1 MINEEKNIVPVV
13 ELQAE
18 QLELVVSEKTI
29 GSLTTNAKEI
39 RDLVQAALPKYDIS
53 NYSTDDIA
61 KAKAD
66 KALLNK
72 AQKTLN
78 DKRIAFEKEFMA
90 PFGEFKEVV
99 NETVKLIKD
108 AVSKIDTVIKEDE
121 QRSKD
126 EKKAS
131 VMALPEVQEFE
142 VLGLSINAIWNEKW
156 LNKSTSLKSISTEI
170 AEQTER
176 IKTDLET
183 LRSFEEDY
191 DVLVV
196 RYKESLNLND
206 TVAYANQLKAQ
217 REATKAAEE
226 AKKEAAASTPSEQES
241 EAPAGQQ
248 EAQTES
254 PAPSISNDNA
264 EADAMD
270 AFAAAMGVE
279 TETPKQEQKP
289 VIITRTYVIEARDF
303 ELHDLEDYLVCN
315 GITFTVK
322 D

>member
-1 MINEEKNIVPVV
+1 MNNEENNIVPVV

-39 RDLVQAALPKYDIS
+39 RELVKSALPKYDIS
-53 NYSTDDIA
+53 NYSTDDVA

-99 NETVKLIKD
+99 TETCNLIKE
-108 AVSKIDTVIKEDE
+108 AVKKIDTVIKEDE
-121 QRSKD
+121 QRSRD

-131 VMALPEVQEFE
+131 IEALPEIQEFE
-142 VLGLSINAIWNEKW
+142 ALGLSIQTIWNEKW
-156 LNKSTSLKSISTEI
+156 LNKTTSLKSISTEI
-170 AEQTER
+170 AEKTKAV
-176 IKTDLET
+176 KTDLET
-183 LRSFEEDY
+183 LKSFAEDY

-206 TVAYANQLKAQ
+206 TVAYANQLKAH
-217 REATKAAEE
+217 REATKAAEAAKEE
-226 AKKEAAASTPSEQES
+226 APANTPSEQTN

-248 EAQTES
+248 EAQTGS
-254 PAPSISNDNA
+254 PAPSNSNDDA

-279 TETPKQEQKP
+279 SEAPKQEQKP
-289 VIITRTYVIEARDF
+289 VVYPRYYEINATDEQFQKIEEF
-303 ELHDLEDYLVCN
+303 MNTL
-315 GITFTVK
+315 GITFNLQK
-322 D
+322 

>member
-1 MINEEKNIVPVV
+1 MNKEEKNIVPVA
-13 ELQAE
+13 ELRAE

-39 RDLVQAALPKYDIS
+39 RELVKSALPKYDIS
-53 NYSTDDIA
+53 NYSSDDIA

-90 PFGEFKEVV
+90 PFGEFKKVV
-99 NETVKLIKD
+99 TETCNLIKD

-121 QRSKD
+121 QRSRD

-131 VMALPEVQEFE
+131 IEALPEIQEFE
-142 VLGLSINAIWNEKW
+142 ALGLSIQTIWNGKW
-156 LNKSTSLKSISTEI
+156 LNKTTSLKSISTEI
-170 AEQTER
+170 AEKTKAV
-176 IKTDLET
+176 KTDLET
-183 LRSFEEDY
+183 LKSFAEDY

-217 REATKAAEE
+217 REATKAAEAAKEE
-226 AKKEAAASTPSEQES
+226 ATANTLSEQAS

-254 PAPSISNDNA
+254 PVPSNNDA

-279 TETPKQEQKP
+279 VEAPKQEQKP
-289 VIITRTYVIEARDF
+289 VVYPRTYEINATDEQFKDIEA
-303 ELHDLEDYLVCN
+303 YLSQLGVN
-315 GITFTVK
+315 FTLK

>member
-1 MINEEKNIVPVV
+1 MNKEEKNIVPVA

-39 RDLVQAALPKYDIS
+39 RELVKSALPKYDIS
-53 NYSTDDIA
+53 NYSTDDVA

-99 NETVKLIKD
+99 TETCNIIKEAVK
-108 AVSKIDTVIKEDE
+108 KIDTVIKEDE
-121 QRSKD
+121 ERSKT
-126 EKKAS
+126 EKRNS
-131 VMALPEVQEFE
+131 ILALPEVQEFE
-142 VLGLSINAIWNEKW
+142 ALGLSIQTIWNDKW
-156 LNKSTSLKSISTEI
+156 LNKTTSLKAVSTEI
-170 AEQTER
+170 AEKTKAV
-176 IKTDLET
+176 KTDLET
-183 LRSFEEDY
+183 LKSFAEDY

-217 REATKAAEE
+217 REATKAAEA
-226 AKKEAAASTPSEQES
+226 AKEETSANTPSEQTS

-254 PAPSISNDNA
+254 PAPSNNDA

-279 TETPKQEQKP
+279 VEAPVQEQKP

>member
-1 MINEEKNIVPVV
+1 MNKEEKNIVPVA

-39 RDLVQAALPKYDIS
+39 RELVKSALPKYDIS
-53 NYSTDDIA
+53 NYSTDDVA

-99 NETVKLIKD
+99 TETCNLIKE
-108 AVSKIDTVIKEDE
+108 AVKKIDTVIKEDE
-121 QRSKD
+121 QRSRD

-131 VMALPEVQEFE
+131 IEALPEIQEFE
-142 VLGLSINAIWNEKW
+142 ALGLSIQTIWNEKW
-156 LNKSTSLKSISTEI
+156 LNKTTSLKSISTEI
-170 AEQTER
+170 AEKTKAV
-176 IKTDLET
+176 KTDLET
-183 LRSFEEDY
+183 LKSFAEDY

-217 REATKAAEE
+217 REATKAAE
-226 AKKEAAASTPSEQES
+226 AARRKHLPTLHPSRQASSCRTARGSNGKPCTI
-241 EAPAGQQ
+241 QQ
-248 EAQTES
+248 Q
-254 PAPSISNDNA
+254 
-264 EADAMD
+264 
-270 AFAAAMGVE
+270 
-279 TETPKQEQKP
+279 
-289 VIITRTYVIEARDF
+289 R
-303 ELHDLEDYLVCN
+303 
-315 GITFTVK
+315 
-322 D
+322 